1 MKRLCAV
8 AAALVTS
15 LGCWF
20 PATAAADPVGPIA
33 ALEAI
38 CVQQGGTWYPYE
50 VESVGK
56 VVCYG
61 NGFIVSSAAQLT
73 YIKSL
78 CKAAGYGGALF
89 FGKGIPVP
97 GIYVG
102 TWSCY

>member
-1 MKRLCAV
+1 MKRLCAL
-8 AAALVTS
+8 AAAVVTS

-20 PATAAADPVGPIA
+20 APTAAADSVGPIA

-50 VESVGK
+50 VPFVGK
-56 VVCYG
+56 VVCYVE
-61 NGFIVSSAAQLT
+61 FIVPSTVQLT
-73 YIKSL
+73 YLDRL
-78 CKAAGYGGALF
+78 CKAAGYGGVTW
-89 FGKGIPVP
+89 FGKGLPVP